1 MAETWDEEKP
11 AGSRKPSLGDD
22 DIRELKRALRERLA
36 EDHQFEGA
44 EDPAFGAAGGYQVGK
59 HNFVTL
65 LEQAS
70 DKVTLENEVAME
82 AKDLS
87 GSPEV
92 YLVPENAG
100 TPLLITRGNISK
112 LNAITA
118 NNGTYDI
125 AFPTNNMAAAIY
137 MLGNSDTIVW
147 MYLNVAPPS
156 WKALATGGD
165 MVLGIAGGS
174 GAYSVEGGNPDSAA
188 LWAISGLSVP
198 AGGSHNHQWY
208 FYDGNAGDH
217 DQLYDVAGNLI
228 SVGNHAKT
236 TGRHIDTNINPGTA
250 PLDAYTKK
258 IAHSHP
264 SVDSDG
270 GWRPAASV
278 GKLFQ
283 LDTA

>member
-1 MAETWDEEKP
+1 MAETWDEDKP
-11 AGSRKPSLGDD
+11 AGSRSPTLGDD

-44 EDPAFGAAGGYQVGK
+44 EDPAFGAVGGYQVGK

-92 YLVPENAG
+92 YLVPESAG
-100 TPLLITRGNISK
+100 TPLLITRGNVSK

-118 NNGTYDI
+118 NNGTHDI

-147 MYLNVAPPS
+147 MYLNVAPPA
-156 WKALATGGD
+156 WKALATGAGLSLA
-165 MVLGIAGGS
+165 VAGGAA
-174 GAYSVEGGNPDSAA
+174 AYDVDGGNFAGS
-188 LWAISGLSVP
+188 WTISGMSVP
-198 AGGSHNHQWY
+198 TGGSHNHKWY
-208 FYDGNAGDH
+208 DNKGDGD
-217 DQLYDVAGNLI
+217 DDKTYDVNGDAIPIQQGTAV
-228 SVGNHAKT
+228 SS
-236 TGRHIDTNINPGTA
+236 RHILVDNSSDYNKGA
-250 PLDAYTKK
+250 DSYTTKET
-258 IAHSHP
+258 HSHS
-264 SVDSDG
+264 SVNSNG